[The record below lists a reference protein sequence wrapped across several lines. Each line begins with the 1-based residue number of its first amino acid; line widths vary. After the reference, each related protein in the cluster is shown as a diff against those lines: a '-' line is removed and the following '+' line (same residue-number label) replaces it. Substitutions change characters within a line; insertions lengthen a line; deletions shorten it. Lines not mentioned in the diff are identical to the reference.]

1 MSKISKI
8 YEIGATHYL
17 TRHGSGKYK
26 KYPNRSK
33 MYKQA
38 VAMSSLTPN
47 VKRRVYYNTNKESG
61 DTLGKSN
68 NRALK
73 QEDVILNVF
82 FGSNKLTP
90 EEVLRFSGLNVPLTS
105 IRRAIT
111 NLTKEGKLVKTDT
124 MKKGSYGKMVHTW
137 QKK

>member
-8 YEIGATHYL
+8 YEVGATHYL
-17 TRHGSGKYK
+17 TQHGRGKHK

-61 DTLGKSN
+61 DTLVKSN
-68 NRALK
+68 NSALK

-82 FGSNKLTP
+82 LGNSKLTP

-105 IRRAIT
+105 IRRAMT
-111 NLTKEGKLVKTDT
+111 NLTNDGKLEKTNT